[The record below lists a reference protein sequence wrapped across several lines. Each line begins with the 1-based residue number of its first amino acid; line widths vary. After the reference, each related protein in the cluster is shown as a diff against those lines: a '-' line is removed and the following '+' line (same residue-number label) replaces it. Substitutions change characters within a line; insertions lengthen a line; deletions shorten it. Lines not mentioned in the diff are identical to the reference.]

1 MTDGGGPRRPDP
13 PTQGMLRPAS
23 TQLVR
28 QERRPG
34 EGTKLER
41 LCRCVS
47 RPPLV
52 GDRLALSASGQVRD
66 TLKTPN
72 RDGTTDIVLE
82 PLDLMA
88 RLAAR

>member
-1 MTDGGGPRRPDP
+1 
-13 PTQGMLRPAS
+13 MLRPAS